1 MTRIASIRRHH
12 NERSVFWGKLI
23 SQSLTRSHERQ
34 EARPALECE
43 DRLANDIF
51 IHCKAKTEHA
61 IWEREVENSLTETPE
76 VCSSPRSSSEIGLSV
91 RLE

>member
-61 IWEREVENSLTETPE
+61 IWDKQHFDLAPYSDYERLSYA
-76 VCSSPRSSSEIGLSV
+76 EIIYISN
-91 RLE
+91 LEH